1 MLVTLSSSRFSRVPL
16 SSRSSR
22 TMPISPLTHG
32 GVTMPRWS
40 KGEAVVES
48 LVRSKELEHVS
59 GAAADGASLLETAQK
74 TVATA
79 AALVQD
85 DARSAYVL
93 AYDAARL
100 ACSALLTQQGMRA
113 TSKGRTMPLSRW
125 SGLSSAIVS
134 GHSPTCGAAE
144 TNSSTRTDLPIR
156 RPRTKLSRL
165 LRKRSSSSRRLTAS

>member
-1 MLVTLSSSRFSRVPL
+1 M
-16 SSRSSR
+16 
-22 TMPISPLTHG
+22 
-32 GVTMPRWS
+32 
-40 KGEAVVES
+40 ES

-59 GAAADGASLLETAQK
+59 GAAADGAPLLETAQK

-113 TSKGRTMPLSRW
+113 TSKGGHYAVEQVVRAQFGDRFRPFADLRRRRNELEYPHGPADTTTPDEAEQ
-125 SGLSSAIVS
+125 AI
-134 GHSPTCGAAE
+134 E
-144 TNSSTRTDLPIR
+144 E
-156 RPRTKLSRL
+156 TKLLISAADSL
-165 LRKRSSSSRRLTAS
+165 LGHLSFFAQPEP

>member
-1 MLVTLSSSRFSRVPL
+1 
-16 SSRSSR
+16 
-22 TMPISPLTHG
+22 MPS
-32 GVTMPRWS
+32 WS
-40 KGEAVVES
+40 KGEAAVER
-48 LVRSKELEHVS
+48 LVRSKELEHVT

-100 ACSALLTQQGMRA
+100 ACSALLTQQGIRA
-113 TSKGRTMPLSRW
+113 TSKGGTMPLSRW

-144 TNSSTRTDLPIR
+144 TNSNTRTDLPIR

-165 LRKRSSSSRRLTAS
+165 LRKQSSSSRRLTAS